1 MKKETMDILA
11 PRPNPEIP
19 QLLKI
24 IESKWKELKAEKD
37 FTCRKGHAAILVA
50 HLESLLDE
58 PETVSGASLPGTVN
72 DAAHWFAPQDMPE
85 VDRFTGERPF
95 DRAGECSGLFFFCTD
110 TGRMSPLHG
119 PPVIDPYN
127 IRILWSY
134 GYHVHAM
141 EKLYATE
148 IPTSMHVSDAR
159 ICERLLQ
166 AEGFR
171 PGGSFESEFVLFIDP
186 LGCVSRMVHA
196 GFLVARFEKPDQ
208 AKMAADFLAGCLSV
222 RLMAAKRRYTVCT
235 H

>member
-1 MKKETMDILA
+1 MKKKTSDILA

-58 PETVSGASLPGTVN
+58 PETVSGASLPGLE
-72 DAAHWFAPQDMPE
+72 DDSARWFTPGDMPE

-95 DRAGECSGLFFFCTD
+95 DGAGECSGLFFFCTD

-134 GYHVHAM
+134 GYFVHAM
-141 EKLYATE
+141 EKIYATVT
-148 IPTSMHVSDAR
+148 PTLMHVPDPR
-159 ICERLLQ
+159 ICERLLK

-171 PGGSFESEFVLFIDP
+171 PTGSFESEFVLFIDP
-186 LGCVSRMVHA
+186 KGCSSPLVHT
-196 GFLVARFEKPDQ
+196 GFFVVRFEKPEQ

-222 RLMAAKRRYTVCT
+222 RFLVAQRRYTVCT